1 MSRLLVSPQTHA
13 LVAARLGELSGAAI
27 GDAVV

>member
-1 MSRLLVSPQTHA
+1 MSRLLVIPRTLA
-13 LVAARLGELSGAAI
+13 LVVTRLGELSGAAI